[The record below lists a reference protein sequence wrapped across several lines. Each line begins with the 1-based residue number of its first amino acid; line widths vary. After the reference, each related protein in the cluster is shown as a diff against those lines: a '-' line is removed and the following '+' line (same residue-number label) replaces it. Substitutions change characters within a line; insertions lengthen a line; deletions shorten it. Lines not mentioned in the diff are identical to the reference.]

1 MLREVTVAQSC
12 LTLCDPTDCI
22 EIFQP
27 RDRSQVSRIA
37 GGFFTVWATR
47 EAWGLLCLLLTQ
59 LLQLF
64 YSWKSLAQMVKN
76 PPEMQKTWVQ
86 SRKIPW
92 RRAGQPTPVFLHGK
106 SPGQRRLMYS
116 SLWGCKKNKRERERR
131 DGGWEDGDRGWD
143 GRMASPTQWTWV
155 GANSGRWWT
164 TRKPGV
170 LQSMEVTKRQDF
182 VTKQQIKNSFLM
194 PLVSTVNFPTH
205 SIN

>member
-37 GGFFTVWATR
+37 GGFFTIWATR
-47 EAWGLLCLLLTQ
+47 EAWGLLCLLLIQ

-76 PPEMQKTWVQ
+76 PPEMQKTRVQ

-92 RRAGQPTPVFLHGK
+92 RRARQPTPVFLPGK

-116 SLWGCKKNKRERERR
+116 SLWGCKKKQEREREKRR
-131 DGGWEDGDRGWD
+131 RMRRWRQRMRWSDGISNSMDVSLSKLWEMVNDKEAWHAAVHGGHKE
-143 GRMASPTQWTWV
+143 
-155 GANSGRWWT
+155 
-164 TRKPGV
+164 TR
-170 LQSMEVTKRQDF
+170 LCD
-182 VTKQQIKNSFLM
+182 
-194 PLVSTVNFPTH
+194 
-205 SIN
+205 